1 MWAAYLAEREGML
14 GDRFG
19 CVTPQEAAAT
29 HTIFRAGM
37 DSMVEGRSTA
47 VAVTAR

>member
-1 MWAAYLAEREGML
+1 MWASFLAEREGLL

-29 HTIFRAGM
+29 HAIFRAGM
-37 DSMVEGRSTA
+37 DSRSRA
-47 VAVTAR
+47 LPVNPE